1 MILSIHIPKTA
12 GTSFGK
18 MLRDHY
24 GQRVLFDYGDWTGYD
39 SPEAIRHREARYA
52 EVASRADELAR
63 CYEVIHG
70 HFKPSKYLRFF
81 PAAQVV
87 VFFRNPFQQSISNY
101 EYLRR
106 NPQIPHPAVRVFHES
121 GMSFEEYLAWPD
133 VRNPQSN
140 FLGDFPVESLSLAGI
155 TEQFDR
161 SVLLFNK
168 LFHAALGGQYRENP
182 HPGRQGNW
190 HPVSPETR
198 RAVETWRREDLE
210 TYRRAIELF
219 EAQARHAG
227 I

>member
-12 GTSFGK
+12 GTSFRE
-18 MLRDHY
+18 MLRRHY

-52 EVASRADELAR
+52 EVASRAGELAS
-63 CYEVIHG
+63 CYDVIHG
-70 HFKPSKYLRFF
+70 HFKPVKYLRFF
-81 PAAQVV
+81 PAAKVV
-87 VFFRNPFQQSISNY
+87 AFFRNPFQQAISNY

-121 GMSFEEYLAWPD
+121 GMSIEEYLAWPD
-133 VRNPQSN
+133 ARNPQSN

-161 SVLLFNK
+161 GVLLFNK
-168 LFHAALGGQYRENP
+168 LFGAALGGQRRENS
-182 HPGRQGNW
+182 HPVLQGSW

-198 RAVETWRREDLE
+198 RSIETWRREDLE
-210 TYRRAIELF
+210 TYRRAAELF
-219 EAQARHAG
+219 EIQARDAG